1 MLNLMDTTTVS
12 ERTRQTATVID
23 SSKREADMATHNR
36 DATRSGDPLFEA
48 QVKDEQVIDLTTRW
62 STLMPILI
70 SAIEHGT
77 STGRSNA
84 LRRLRELGVKV
95 DSMHSLQLRMRANLA
110 HLLAVSPQIRHSADP
125 DVQRALT
132 EALELLSMSKPS
144 VLPVR
149 RS

>member
-1 MLNLMDTTTVS
+1 MDTMVVS
-12 ERTRQTATVID
+12 ERTQYAATVID
-23 SSKREADMATHNR
+23 SSKRETEMATHNR
-36 DATRSGDPLFEA
+36 DATRSGNSLLGA
-48 QVKDEQVIDLTTRW
+48 QVTDERVIDLTTRW

-84 LRRLRELGVKV
+84 LHRLRELGEKV

-110 HLLAVSPQIRHSADP
+110 HLLAVSPQIQHSPDP
-125 DVQRALT
+125 DVQCALT